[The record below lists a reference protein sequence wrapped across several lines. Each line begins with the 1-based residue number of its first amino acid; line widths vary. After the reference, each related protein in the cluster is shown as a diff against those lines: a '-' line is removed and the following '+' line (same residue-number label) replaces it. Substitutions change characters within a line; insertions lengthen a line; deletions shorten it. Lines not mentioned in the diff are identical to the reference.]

1 MHLGM
6 LNRVRGATLI
16 ELVISIAV
24 LTIVVV
30 TLITLTSQTT
40 GRSVD
45 PMIQEQA
52 NAIGQAYLEEIM
64 QKDFCDPDFDV
75 DSNPATPLDCPV
87 QCIGSVCQAGGCRP
101 SVSLQEGSRDR
112 YDDIC
117 DYNGL
122 SDSGARSQ
130 SDPSTPVTGLEN
142 YHISVQ
148 VDDDASVNLN
158 GLTGST
164 GKAAL
169 ITVTVSHPAMKDDV
183 RLSGFRANY

>member
-1 MHLGM
+1 M
-6 LNRVRGATLI
+6 LKPARGATLI

-30 TLITLTSQTT
+30 TLVTLTSQTT

-52 NAIGQAYLEEIM
+52 SAIGQAYLEEAM

-75 DSNPATPLDCPV
+75 DSNPATPLDCPA
-87 QCIGSVCQAGGCRP
+87 QCTNRVCQAGGCRN
-101 SVSLQEGSRDR
+101 SGSAQETARGL

-122 SDSGARSQ
+122 TDSGAVDQNGNAIS
-130 SDPSTPVTGLEN
+130 GLTD

-158 GLTGST
+158 GLAGNT

-169 ITVTVSHPAMKDDV
+169 ITVTVSHPAMQDDV